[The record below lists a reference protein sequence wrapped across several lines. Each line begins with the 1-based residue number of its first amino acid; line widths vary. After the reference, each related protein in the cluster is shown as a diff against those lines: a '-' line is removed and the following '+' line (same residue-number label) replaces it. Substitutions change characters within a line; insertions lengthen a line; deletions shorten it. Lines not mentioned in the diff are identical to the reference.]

1 MYIMNIFTKGEK
13 NMSTGTKVLII
24 VLAVLAV
31 IAFIVVRI
39 VRKVKRKVKA
49 TLNTVDRAGEYAGRI
64 LRIAG
69 KVKNGETGQML
80 RDIAEDFKLSE
91 VKALISSEDKLDAIL
106 DLIETEADA
115 EEADEVKISEAVLNL
130 KDMVLSRKK

>member
-1 MYIMNIFTKGEK
+1 
-13 NMSTGTKVLII
+13 MSNGTKALIIAIVIIVVVLII
-24 VLAVLAV
+24 V
-31 IAFIVVRI
+31 IAII
-39 VRKVKRKVKA
+39 RKIKKKIKK

-80 RDIAEDFKLSE
+80 KDIAEDFKLSE
-91 VKALISSEDKLDAIL
+91 VKALITSDDKLDALL

-115 EEADEVKISEAVLNL
+115 EQIDELKLSDAVLSL
-130 KDMVLSRKK
+130 KDMVGRKKK